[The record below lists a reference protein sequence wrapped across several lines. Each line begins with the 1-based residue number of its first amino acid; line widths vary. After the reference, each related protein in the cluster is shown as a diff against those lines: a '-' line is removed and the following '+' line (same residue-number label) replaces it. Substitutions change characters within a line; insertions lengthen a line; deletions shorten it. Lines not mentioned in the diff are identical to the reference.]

1 MKKSD
6 PVYEEIFDHTKAK
19 KLSQLQNEVLKPG
32 YENVEGVNEVCN
44 EKANL
49 TNGVQTR
56 RPVTPSAPSEDDFN
70 NLARVTAVPNEY
82 GVLRD
87 TLVKI
92 PADIQVQQVKY
103 GVDDVNSDVK
113 GTSNPDID
121 NTDDELNSAGIEDLK
136 HEDKSN
142 IEYSTAGPV
151 FGLDWQAEQG
161 NTYCQF
167 EDLIPLQKV
176 GSDNFQKQTCSE
188 DIGNIAVVDSDNTH
202 SDRVNPLS
210 LNHPSPTPELIPEPF
225 DEIRVIM
232 ESGDNIDLP
241 ATETIVC
248 EQGNTDIEHTEEGQ
262 RVRLVTETKVADGNG
277 NTQEYTIP
285 MKPVHPE
292 VSNETI
298 ESFNSDPNLH
308 VVDSTRKSN
317 FIEDLATYATSNA
330 LSVMEDKCK
339 CVLDDVADVNG
350 TSVVNIETGSEL
362 CLTPT

>member
-44 EKANL
+44 EKAKL

-87 TLVKI
+87 TLVKS
-92 PADIQVQQVKY
+92 PADIQVQQVRY

-176 GSDNFQKQTCSE
+176 GSDDFQKQTCSE

-225 DEIRVIM
+225 DEIRVII

-241 ATETIVC
+241 ATETTVC

-277 NTQEYTIP
+277 NTQEYPSPQAGSQAGRQAGRQSDNQSVSQSVSQSGRQAGRQSVSQAGRQSASQPVRQSGSQSGSQTIRQS
-285 MKPVHPE
+285 
-292 VSNETI
+292 VSQSVRQSGS
-298 ESFNSDPNLH
+298 SFII
-308 VVDSTRKSN
+308 V
-317 FIEDLATYATSNA
+317 
-330 LSVMEDKCK
+330 
-339 CVLDDVADVNG
+339 
-350 TSVVNIETGSEL
+350 
-362 CLTPT
+362 